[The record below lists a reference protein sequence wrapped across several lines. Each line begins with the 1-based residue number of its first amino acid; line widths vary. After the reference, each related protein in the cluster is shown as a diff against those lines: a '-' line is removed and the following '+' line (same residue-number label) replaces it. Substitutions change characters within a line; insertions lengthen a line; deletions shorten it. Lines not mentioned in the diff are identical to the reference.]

1 MLVFYILFLKEKVAE
16 ENILK
21 TNQVAESCQSVPNE
35 AEAIIAPE
43 RECARYIV
51 PHNKEVI
58 LFFIL
63 IFLILFCS

>member
-1 MLVFYILFLKEKVAE
+1 MAE

-21 TNQVAESCQSVPNE
+21 TNEVTEGRETLPIKVN
-35 AEAIIAPE
+35 AIVAPE

-63 IFLILFCS
+63 VFLILFCD